1 MFNPHIPGIHM
12 LMYNSSMT
20 WKELKDRKEDSIRE
34 STSNPMV
41 KNPNPFV
48 INGKTYNSYTEYSN
62 SDEHKDFLKLEEEA
76 REQYTQKSKEYFES
90 LETDNQLL
98 LFFYITN
105 LIFENYFN
113 DKGSYRGLLYDKFG
127 FGPEAYSLGC
137 DSGMFSLHNAI
148 STPDE
153 LEERFNK
160 VVDYLKLDM
169 SKNELN
175 SLRNIFL
182 LGFDS
187 TKSVEKINTGQ
198 QKFDFEKDPEKDPE

>member
-20 WKELKDRKEDSIRE
+20 WKELRDRKEDSIRE

-62 SDEHKDFLKLEEEA
+62 SDEHKEFLKLEEEA
-76 REQYTQKSKEYFES
+76 REQYTQKAKEYFES

-160 VVDYLKLDM
+160 VVDHLKLNM

-198 QKFDFEKDPEKDPE
+198 QKFDFEKDPE